1 MRPAWMHFLTTGFQ
15 VAVYGAATW
24 IWAILRALRIARA
37 SPTLFKGATLM
48 ADCTEEQIITLIRAT
63 LKANFG
69 VDLADQPDTAP
80 IGEIGIDS
88 MAVLDIVLA
97 VEESVGRK
105 VRKFDL
111 QPNPTLLDIAAM
123 MIRNFAPEKAH
134 GNA

>member
-1 MRPAWMHFLTTGFQ
+1 
-15 VAVYGAATW
+15 
-24 IWAILRALRIARA
+24 
-37 SPTLFKGATLM
+37 M
-48 ADCTEEQIITLIRAT
+48 ADCTEEQIITLIKET

-69 VDLADQPDTAP
+69 VDLADQPATAP

-111 QPNPTLLDIAAM
+111 QPNPTLQDIAAM